1 MLFRSGNC
9 SGHADPLPSVRAV
22 ACTQRLGLAS
32 KAIVTDGSRL
42 FADFPLVGM
51 QSFDLRRSTFDVRL
65 AACGVRRQGNQGRRA
80 TGSLHAWARG
90 PGLRQAQSV
99 LRTLCVRAQ
108 SSDAGQL
115 ADISSFTCGIRSPNA
130 LGRPKR
136 CRLHWLERP
145 ACRAGGVAPCR
156 AGVSRAGKEGRAGG
170 CPARNDT
177 ERGTPARRGA
187 VAQQP

>member
-1 MLFRSGNC
+1 MPTAGAA
-9 SGHADPLPSVRAV
+9 GPV
-22 ACTQRLGLAS
+22 AGGLRLGAVVPRARML
-32 KAIVTDGSRL
+32 
-42 FADFPLVGM
+42 
-51 QSFDLRRSTFDVRL
+51 TFDVRC
-65 AACGVRRQGNQGRRA
+65 AECGVRSAARDDQGRRA

-108 SSDAGQL
+108 SSDAGQR
-115 ADISSFTCGIRSPNA
+115 ADISSSTYGIRSPNA

-136 CRLHWLERP
+136 CRGLWLERP
-145 ACRAGGVAPCR
+145 ACRAGGLALCR

-187 VAQQP
+187 VAQHPRMAGFRPTNER